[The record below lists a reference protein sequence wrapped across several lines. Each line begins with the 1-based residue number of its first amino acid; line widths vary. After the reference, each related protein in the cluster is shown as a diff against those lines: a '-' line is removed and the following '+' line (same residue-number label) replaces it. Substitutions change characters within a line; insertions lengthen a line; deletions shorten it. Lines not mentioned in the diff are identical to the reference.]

1 MEVIMI
7 SVSDLLT
14 GKGSQVWSVDVS
26 ATLSDALRLLDE
38 KDVGALPV
46 MDGEVLAGIFSE
58 RDFARAISR
67 NPKLPLDIP
76 VSELM
81 TRDVLTVTPNDSIE
95 KCMKLMT
102 DQHIRHLPVVDDGK
116 MIGIVSIGDAV
127 KLFIT
132 DTKLFISSLEDYIQ
146 GRW

>member
-1 MEVIMI
+1 MI

-14 GKGSQVWSVDVS
+14 GKGSQVWSVDIS
-26 ATLSDALRLLDE
+26 ATLSKALRLLDE

-46 MDGEVLAGIFSE
+46 MDGEALAGIFSE
-58 RDFARAISR
+58 RDFARAISTD
-67 NPKLPLDIP
+67 PMLPLDTP

-81 TRDVLTVTPNDSIE
+81 TKDVLTVTPTDSIE
-95 KCMKLMT
+95 TCMKLMT
-102 DQHIRHLPVVDDGK
+102 DQHIRHLPVVDNGK

-132 DTKLFISSLEDYIQ
+132 DTKSFITSLEDYIQ

>member
-1 MEVIMI
+1 MI
-7 SVSDLLT
+7 SVSDLLI

-46 MDGEVLAGIFSE
+46 MDGETLAGIFSE
-58 RDFARAISR
+58 RDFARAISTD
-67 NPKLPLDIP
+67 PKLPLDTP

-81 TRDVLTVTPNDSIE
+81 TKDVLTVTPNDSIE

-102 DQHIRHLPVVDDGK
+102 DQHIRHLPVVDNGK

-132 DTKLFISSLEDYIQ
+132 DSKSFITSLEDYIQ

>member
-14 GKGSQVWSVDVS
+14 GKGSQVWSVDIS
-26 ATLSDALRLLDE
+26 ATLSEALRLLDE

-46 MDGEVLAGIFSE
+46 MDGEALAGIFSE
-58 RDFARAISR
+58 RDFARAIS
-67 NPKLPLDIP
+67 PDPMLPMDTP

-81 TRDVLTVTPNDSIE
+81 TKDVLTVTPTHSIE
-95 KCMKLMT
+95 TCMKLMT
-102 DQHIRHLPVVDDGK
+102 DQHIRHLPVVDNGK

-132 DTKLFISSLEDYIQ
+132 DTKSFITSLEDYIQ

>member
-1 MEVIMI
+1 MI

-46 MDGEVLAGIFSE
+46 MDGEALAGIFSE
-58 RDFARAISR
+58 RDFARAISTD
-67 NPKLPLDIP
+67 PKLPLETKA
-76 VSELM
+76 SELM
-81 TRDVLTVTPNDSIE
+81 TKDVLTVTPNDSIE

-102 DQHIRHLPVVDDGK
+102 DQHIRHLPVVDNGK

-132 DTKLFISSLEDYIQ
+132 DSKSFITSLEDYIQ

>member
-1 MEVIMI
+1 MI

-26 ATLSDALRLLDE
+26 ATLSDALRLLAE

-58 RDFARAISR
+58 RDFARAISTDP
-67 NPKLPLDIP
+67 NLPLDIP

-102 DQHIRHLPVVDDGK
+102 DQHIRHLPVVDNGK

-132 DTKLFISSLEDYIQ
+132 DTKSFISSLEDYIQ

>member
-1 MEVIMI
+1 MI

-46 MDGEVLAGIFSE
+46 MDGEALAGIFSE
-58 RDFARAISR
+58 RDFARAISTDR
-67 NPKLPLDIP
+67 KLPLDTP

-102 DQHIRHLPVVDDGK
+102 DQHIRHLPMVDNGK

-132 DTKLFISSLEDYIQ
+132 DTKSFITSLEDYIQ